1 MCAKERTVRQTV
13 SLPPRMAR
21 RVKTLADKSRVST
34 NRVLVELIEAGLDAR
49 EQERKRFFEL
59 ADRLME
65 STDPAEQARLKKELA
80 QMTFGD

>member
-1 MCAKERTVRQTV
+1 MSAPDKAIRQTV
-13 SLPPRMAR
+13 SLPPRVARQVRALAR
-21 RVKTLADKSRVST
+21 RNRAST

-59 ADRLME
+59 ADRLVE
-65 STDPAEQARLKKELA
+65 STDPAEQARLKKDLA

>member
-1 MCAKERTVRQTV
+1 MSTADKVIRQTV
-13 SLPPRMAR
+13 SLPPRVARQVRALAR
-21 RVKTLADKSRVST
+21 RDRVST
-34 NRVLVELIEAGLDAR
+34 NRVLIELIEAGLDAR

-59 ADRLME
+59 ADRLVE